1 MLQSEAGY
9 IDARPHRQDPT
20 KPLAPHGR
28 TIHSGQKHTL
38 PHCNSNGRFSSI
50 SGHTKAA
57 LIAPSKRDPPAF
69 CRVGIV
75 PGFGSNRSH
84 MAANRL
90 ALAFKAALP
99 RGCPDAFPASWR
111 PAARPWC
118 APRTSPARAEA
129 ARMWIV
135 NLLACVRRPQENQPF
150 NRRSEPV
157 PGPSPRSWSQVA
169 PEAGA
174 LLLPDLQTGWSAVPS
189 GPQEIP
195 THRDAFAGI
204 PC

>member
-1 MLQSEAGY
+1 MNSRRRISAPKLRGQHCIGSDGYCDRAQTRHQNHCCSAQPMSEM
-9 IDARPHRQDPT
+9 
-20 KPLAPHGR
+20 
-28 TIHSGQKHTL
+28 GQKHTL

-118 APRTSPARAEA
+118 APRSSPARAEA

-135 NLLACVRRPQENQPF
+135 NLLACLAR
-150 NRRSEPV
+150 
-157 PGPSPRSWSQVA
+157 
-169 PEAGA
+169 
-174 LLLPDLQTGWSAVPS
+174 S
-189 GPQEIP
+189 GPQRWCAGTWRQLAGPPPNDRQQAAWRAALPSI
-195 THRDAFAGI
+195 AFMA
-204 PC
+204 CLRA

>member
-1 MLQSEAGY
+1 VTVQRNRCDAVMSE
-9 IDARPHRQDPT
+9 
-20 KPLAPHGR
+20 
-28 TIHSGQKHTL
+28 SGQKHTL

-118 APRTSPARAEA
+118 APRSSPARAEA

-135 NLLACVRRPQENQPF
+135 NLLACLAR
-150 NRRSEPV
+150 
-157 PGPSPRSWSQVA
+157 
-169 PEAGA
+169 
-174 LLLPDLQTGWSAVPS
+174 S
-189 GPQEIP
+189 GPQQWCAGTWRQLAGP
-195 THRDAFAGI
+195 PPNDRQQAAWRAALATSTTTSALGGVSGKSRGSPGGVGRAPHR
-204 PC
+204 

>member
-1 MLQSEAGY
+1 MQRGGTISHLDVLRCGISN
-9 IDARPHRQDPT
+9 RSMS
-20 KPLAPHGR
+20 GR
-28 TIHSGQKHTL
+28 GQKHTL

-50 SGHTKAA
+50 SGHTQAA

-118 APRTSPARAEA
+118 APRSSPARAEA

-135 NLLACVRRPQENQPF
+135 NLLACLAR
-150 NRRSEPV
+150 
-157 PGPSPRSWSQVA
+157 
-169 PEAGA
+169 
-174 LLLPDLQTGWSAVPS
+174 S
-189 GPQEIP
+189 GPQ
-195 THRDAFAGI
+195 RWCAGTWRQSLDLPRMI
-204 PC
+204 GSRQRGELRWPRWRSWPACGPEPALVRPA